1 MYKIISLG
9 LPLGTFPPPCL
20 KLLFTTALKLCCVYP
35 IKNVT
40 QMLHV
45 LSEGLSRNHHLIFAR
60 AFFLGDCFL
69 NRSLSGGT
77 WEENAAWRYKLLW
90 CTGSWGSEQ
99 TSGAA
104 SFGDR
109 LQLWGLTQHPQCKK
123 TQELSDV
130 RGEVMQSW
138 LHSPFQGFVYPI
150 MDLFPWNFLFIFL
163 GCLGTSLKNLGVCVA
178 AHCTNL

>member
-45 LSEGLSRNHHLIFAR
+45 LSEGLSRNHHLIFAQ

-77 WEENAAWRYKLLW
+77 WEENAA
-90 CTGSWGSEQ
+90 
-99 TSGAA
+99 
-104 SFGDR
+104 
-109 LQLWGLTQHPQCKK
+109 
-123 TQELSDV
+123 
-130 RGEVMQSW
+130 
-138 LHSPFQGFVYPI
+138 
-150 MDLFPWNFLFIFL
+150 
-163 GCLGTSLKNLGVCVA
+163 
-178 AHCTNL
+178 